1 MTSASLLLAEL
12 RARLSELPPA
22 RVLAV
27 SGGLDSMLL
36 LSLHLLH
43 TGPVFVVHINYGRR
57 GAASDADEALVA
69 EVCRLNGLPFF
80 CFFYDDEALPAQG
93 NFQEEARRFR
103 YARFEE
109 LRRAAGAD
117 IILTAH
123 HADDQRE
130 SLLFQTLRS
139 GDPGDICGIA
149 ARTQTLARP
158 FLNIPKTALRGLA
171 EHIGLPWREDASNA
185 KTAYTRNALRHQLI
199 PLLEARLPQ
208 WGRSMEQLSEAGTAL
223 HQAAEALLARITRAG
238 EDGHHQLLR
247 EAWLSHPEPLR
258 TRLLHAWLRKS
269 TDQDETGLTRA
280 ALQQLSH
287 SLPQLQSGRY
297 ADVGGRRIWRERK
310 YFTMSSARAAVAN
323 PADPNP
329 AGPPPADIAAGALP
343 MYGLRCG
350 RLRLDIVPSVWNGR
364 PRPAGPPELWLE
376 IARQPLGFPLK
387 LRRWQAGDRI
397 QPLGMAGHQKISD
410 VLTNKKVP
418 ALQRE
423 AALLLCSANG
433 EVLALMWPQ
442 PLMPGGIIAA
452 AAACR
457 RPHEP
462 SLRLRLQPA
471 GRP

>member
-1 MTSASLLLAEL
+1 MTSASPLLAEL

-43 TGPVFVVHINYGRR
+43 AGPVFVVHINYGRR

-93 NFQEEARRFR
+93 NFQKEARRFR

-171 EHIGLPWREDASNA
+171 EHIGLEWREDASNA

-223 HQAAEALLARITRAG
+223 HQAAKALLAGITRPG
-238 EDGHHQLLR
+238 KDGHYRLLR

-258 TRLLHAWLRKS
+258 ARLLHAWLRKS
-269 TDQDETGLTRA
+269 AKGGETGLTRA
-280 ALQQLSH
+280 ALQQLSR

-297 ADVGGRRIWRERK
+297 AEAGGGRIWRERD
-310 YFTMSSARAAVAN
+310 YFTMRAAAN
-323 PADPNP
+323 SADLNT
-329 AGPPPADIAAGALP
+329 AGPLPANIFAGSLP

-350 RLRLDIVPSVWNGR
+350 RLRLDVVPSVWKGR
-364 PRPAGPPELWLE
+364 PRPAGPSELWLE

-397 QPLGMAGHQKISD
+397 QPLGMSGHQKISD

-423 AALLLCSANG
+423 AALLLCSADG

-462 SLRLRLQPA
+462 SLGLRLQPA
-471 GRP
+471 D